1 MDAGDDIGAGQRQQV
16 VIALE
21 IVLMV
26 GKAFPPVV
34 RILQALGLDHGPH
47 GAVDHQYAVAQGL
60 RQG

>member
-1 MDAGDDIGAGQRQQV
+1 
-16 VIALE
+16 
-21 IVLMV
+21 MV